1 MSPHPLLSI
10 FSQFRS
16 PAIDQRTKGALFEKL
31 IARWLTT
38 DPTYAARFDK
48 VWLWADFANLHGLNP
63 QDLGIDLV
71 AQQRDSGLFTAIQCK
86 FYAEDTTINKSAVDS
101 FITAMSGIYH
111 PNNGDSDP
119 LTFADGI
126 WVSTSDV
133 FGPNARESLATH
145 HQNIVVVNLGTLM
158 QSPVDWKALAEGHAP
173 APRKPATP
181 FDYQEQI
188 VAKARAHFAAHD
200 RGTLVM
206 ACGTGKT
213 LTSLFIAQD
222 LLAASPSRVVLFLA
236 PSIAL
241 VAQTLRSWMASAR
254 LPIRAACVCSDTS
267 AASTT
272 TPNEDD
278 DTITESLLDLPIP
291 SCTRPEAA
299 AAILSDAP
307 LHDGMTVIF
316 STYQSID
323 VVHEAQQLAHTPFDL
338 VICDEAHRT
347 AASILGT
354 DKKSDEKKPS
364 PFARVHD
371 ADFIHAAR
379 RLYMTATPKVYAQSE
394 KQHAKEADDT
404 LFSMDDETV
413 FGPRFHTLS
422 FGTAVEKGLLTD
434 YKVLVLT
441 VDPMMLSNELLERLR
456 KQGEALADGSESS
469 LRFVVPEM
477 AARMVGAVAAM
488 SKLVTDNAS
497 GEANPFADEDEA
509 TQHTPLQT
517 AIAFCDVVNRTKRTK
532 GGSFVARETSEALKV
547 VTDSFREE
555 LCHKLATSPN
565 DKAQY
570 YASHLADVRS
580 SHVTGAMA
588 TNERERN
595 LAIVRSPQKGVA
607 NIVCNV
613 NCLSEGVD
621 VPALDA
627 VIFLAAKKSPI
638 TLVQSVGRVMRRF
651 AGKRYGYVIIPIICD
666 FNANPEDAIERS
678 EYSRVWDI
686 LQAMRSHDERIAA
699 ELSSHTYQHVRVVHL
714 NHPHPKSGPRTSHH
728 NSSDYPVLPF
738 SWPPIETTDLL
749 YTKMVERCGDRLYW
763 PLWSSKAG
771 RIAQNFI
778 SRIGALLDEGRY
790 VAEMDC
796 FVAQL
801 RECLNPSVTRAQA
814 VEFLAQHLV
823 SRPVF
828 DAIFAAYDIAHNN
841 PVSRAMEQM
850 LQILEDQAFAQDR
863 EMLSDFQDNVRQVT
877 HGLNSTAKRQEM
889 IKTLYENFFKAAFPR
904 VAEQLGIVYTPV
916 ECVDFI
922 VRSVDHLLRRD
933 FHSSIAT
940 PGVRLL
946 DPFAG
951 TGTFTARA
959 LAFIDECQ
967 DASDEALELKYANDL
982 FCNEIVPLSYYVADV
997 NIETVFNGL
1006 PRRANRPYIPFNGI
1020 SLTDTFELAEPHA
1033 QQLLF
1038 PDETLT
1044 SNTEAARALM
1054 DPARGPITV
1063 IYGNPPYS
1071 VGQRSANDKAK
1082 NQSYPDLEKR
1092 IANTYAATGDATSK
1106 KALYDSYIKAFRW
1119 ASDRIAANGDAGGI
1133 VAFISNGAWIDG
1145 NSQAG
1150 LRACFAR
1157 EFHNAYVINLRGN
1170 CRTSGEL
1177 RRQEGDNVFEL
1188 GSRTPI
1194 AITILERLPGE
1205 APSVCNI
1212 HYHDIGDYL
1221 SREEKLARLSDFA
1234 SIANV
1239 PFTSITPN
1247 DRHDWINQRDGT
1259 FELLTPLAPMKKYD
1273 LGAKSWFVTHSLGIA
1288 TAKDPF
1294 LYNFSKKT
1302 LCENVKRMI
1311 DFYNEERLRYT
1322 ASDKSVTPQDFVNRD
1337 DTKISWAANF
1347 FDYLC
1352 RNTAF
1357 EYKEAAIT
1365 ESLYRPFDVEN
1376 FCYDKPLIQR
1386 TYQMTSLFPTPTSQN
1401 LVICVSGIGDN
1412 YFSCLITDRIPD
1424 LHAVGSCQCF
1434 PLYYYPAPAPRQG
1447 NLFNPDAGLDA
1458 PERRSAI
1465 SPYALHSLHAM
1476 GINATPEDVFFW
1488 VYARLH
1494 DSEWRNRYAD
1504 DLRKSLPRIALPTSP
1519 DAFAADAAL
1528 GRRLADIHLAHS
1540 LTPEMEDALAAAG
1553 VTVEGRSCPSG
1564 HDPFDHFHLPDK
1576 MRFPARDDKSQII
1589 LSGRVAVRNIPPQA
1603 YLYTVNGKSPAEWV
1617 MERLAVRQDKKTSI
1631 INDPNLWAREHNQP
1645 DYILTTLLR
1654 AIATSLLTLNLL
1666 KK

>member
-1 MSPHPLLSI
+1 
-10 FSQFRS
+10 
-16 PAIDQRTKGALFEKL
+16 
-31 IARWLTT
+31 
-38 DPTYAARFDK
+38 
-48 VWLWADFANLHGLNP
+48 
-63 QDLGIDLV
+63 
-71 AQQRDSGLFTAIQCK
+71 
-86 FYAEDTTINKSAVDS
+86 
-101 FITAMSGIYH
+101 
-111 PNNGDSDP
+111 
-119 LTFADGI
+119 
-126 WVSTSDV
+126 
-133 FGPNARESLATH
+133 
-145 HQNIVVVNLGTLM
+145 
-158 QSPVDWKALAEGHAP
+158 
-173 APRKPATP
+173 
-181 FDYQEQI
+181 
-188 VAKARAHFAAHD
+188 
-200 RGTLVM
+200 
-206 ACGTGKT
+206 
-213 LTSLFIAQD
+213 
-222 LLAASPSRVVLFLA
+222 
-236 PSIAL
+236 
-241 VAQTLRSWMASAR
+241 
-254 LPIRAACVCSDTS
+254 
-267 AASTT
+267 
-272 TPNEDD
+272 
-278 DTITESLLDLPIP
+278 
-291 SCTRPEAA
+291 
-299 AAILSDAP
+299 
-307 LHDGMTVIF
+307 
-316 STYQSID
+316 
-323 VVHEAQQLAHTPFDL
+323 
-338 VICDEAHRT
+338 
-347 AASILGT
+347 
-354 DKKSDEKKPS
+354 
-364 PFARVHD
+364 
-371 ADFIHAAR
+371 
-379 RLYMTATPKVYAQSE
+379 
-394 KQHAKEADDT
+394 
-404 LFSMDDETV
+404 
-413 FGPRFHTLS
+413 
-422 FGTAVEKGLLTD
+422 
-434 YKVLVLT
+434 
-441 VDPMMLSNELLERLR
+441 
-456 KQGEALADGSESS
+456 
-469 LRFVVPEM
+469 
-477 AARMVGAVAAM
+477 
-488 SKLVTDNAS
+488 
-497 GEANPFADEDEA
+497 
-509 TQHTPLQT
+509 
-517 AIAFCDVVNRTKRTK
+517 
-532 GGSFVARETSEALKV
+532 
-547 VTDSFREE
+547 
-555 LCHKLATSPN
+555 HKLATSPN

-699 ELSSHTYQHVRVVHL
+699 ELSSHTYQHVRVV
-714 NHPHPKSGPRTSHH
+714 NPNPPRPPRPPRP
-728 NSSDYPVLPF
+728 NEDPVLPF

-1071 VGQRSANDKAK
+1071 VGQRSANDNAQ

-1157 EFHNAYVINLRGN
+1157 EFHNVYVVNLRGN
-1170 CRTSGEL
+1170 QRTSGEL
-1177 RRQEGDNVFEL
+1177 SRQEGGKIFGS

-1194 AITILERLPGE
+1194 AITILERLPGA

-1476 GINATPEDVFFW
+1476 GINATPEDVFFY

-1494 DSEWRNRYAD
+1494 DSEWRTRYAD
-1504 DLRKSLPRIALPTSP
+1504 DLRKSLPRIALPASP
-1519 DAFAADAAL
+1519 DAFAADAAP
-1528 GRRLADIHLAHS
+1528 GRRLADIHLAHT
-1540 LTPEMEDALAAAG
+1540 LTPQMDDSLPAAG

-1589 LSGRVAVRNIPPQA
+1589 LSGRVAIRNIPPQA

-1617 MERLAVRQDKKTSI
+1617 IERLAVRQDKKNSI

-1654 AIATSLLTLNLL
+1654 AIATSLLTLKLL
-1666 KK
+1666 